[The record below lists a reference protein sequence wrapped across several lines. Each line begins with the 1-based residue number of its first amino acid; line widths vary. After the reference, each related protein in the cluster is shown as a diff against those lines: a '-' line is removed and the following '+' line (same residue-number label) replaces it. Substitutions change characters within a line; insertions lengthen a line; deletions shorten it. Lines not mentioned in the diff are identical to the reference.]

1 MEWLNPGRSVT
12 YLSTDRQ
19 FGKSANVY
27 VYAQHSTL
35 CRPARIIRWTF
46 FQAGRVMVERVHR
59 RPPVVT
65 VKRWPLIVGLAGL
78 AGFILLTVLVQA
90 RLLAGIDLGA
100 TRAVQPLAS
109 PWLDSFGESL
119 AIAFSV
125 EFCIAYGLV
134 GSFLL
139 WRAGLARWSL
149 APLSFLALDGFEAI
163 LKNVID
169 QPQVP
174 AEFYRGIF
182 YPLTS
187 ITLPG
192 SFPSGHAMRSAFVCV
207 FLAVVLSR
215 WRGAWRWLV
224 AVGLLVLAFLCGFS
238 RVYLGYHWLSD
249 VLAGTLLGASWG
261 YLVASTLVD
270 RLITRRARSLSVWH

>member
-1 MEWLNPGRSVT
+1 M
-12 YLSTDRQ
+12 
-19 FGKSANVY
+19 
-27 VYAQHSTL
+27 
-35 CRPARIIRWTF
+35 
-46 FQAGRVMVERVHR
+46 
-59 RPPVVT
+59 
-65 VKRWPLIVGLAGL
+65 KRWPLIVGLAGL

-109 PWLDSFGESL
+109 PRLDSFGESL

-207 FLAVVLSR
+207 FLTVVLSR
-215 WRGAWRWLV
+215 WRGCL
-224 AVGLLVLAFLCGFS
+224 
-238 RVYLGYHWLSD
+238 
-249 VLAGTLLGASWG
+249 
-261 YLVASTLVD
+261 
-270 RLITRRARSLSVWH
+270 